1 MKKKQVIIII
11 IAVLVLVGVGL
22 GIFFSQKKSKVAEQP
37 QKKEELG
44 AIPTVDASTVVTLSA
59 LPGNKEIVLKSIGT
73 PNGTSSV
80 EYELSYNTKSQG
92 LQGAMG
98 TISNL
103 VGNTFER
110 QITLGTCS
118 SGRCVYHEVI
128 GGIQVTLKFTGEYGE
143 KVLSKEFTL

>member
-1 MKKKQVIIII
+1 MIGMIVGAVILIGIGI
-11 IAVLVLVGVGL
+11 
-22 GIFFSQKKSKVAEQP
+22 GIFFSQQKPKVVDQP

-44 AIPTVDASTVVTLSA
+44 AIPTVDASTVVTLSSIQ
-59 LPGNKEIVLKSIGT
+59 GNKEILLKSSGI
-73 PNGTSSV
+73 PNGTTSV
-80 EYELSYNTKSQG
+80 DYELSYNTKAQG
-92 LQGAMG
+92 VQGAMG
-98 TISNL
+98 TISDIA
-103 VGNTFER
+103 GNTFER